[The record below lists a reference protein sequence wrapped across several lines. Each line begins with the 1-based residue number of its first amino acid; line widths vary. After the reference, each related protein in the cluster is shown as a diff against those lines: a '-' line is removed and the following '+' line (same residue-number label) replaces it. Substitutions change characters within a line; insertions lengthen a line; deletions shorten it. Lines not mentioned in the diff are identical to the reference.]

1 MDTLS
6 FERLLLPL
14 ALLLLSVGGCQSLQ
28 SRQSNIELEKILSSY
43 QTTVRW
49 SSPEQAYL
57 FLQPERYAK
66 ESLPSGLDNIRVTSY
81 EVIRPPI
88 ALSEGVVNQTAKI
101 SYVLTDRQIERTLMD
116 EQIWEYQA
124 EEKIWY
130 RINPI
135 PEYK

>member
-1 MDTLS
+1 M
-6 FERLLLPL
+6 
-14 ALLLLSVGGCQSLQ
+14 
-28 SRQSNIELEKILSSY
+28 
-43 QTTVRW
+43 
-49 SSPEQAYL
+49 L
-57 FLQPERYAK
+57 FR
-66 ESLPSGLDNIRVTSY
+66 S
-81 EVIRPPI
+81 PPI